1 MSLFNPADLMLPD
14 PESCASRFVV
24 SPWMLMS
31 PEPERT
37 KSDSVAMSSLILN
50 LPEPDKTNLLVNA
63 FNLSTKMLPIHFVS
77 QLRLQI
83 LTKDRYKH

>member
-63 FNLSTKMLPIHFVS
+63 FNLSTKMLPDPLGVTAPS
-77 QLRLQI
+77 ANSD
-83 LTKDRYKH
+83 KGSV